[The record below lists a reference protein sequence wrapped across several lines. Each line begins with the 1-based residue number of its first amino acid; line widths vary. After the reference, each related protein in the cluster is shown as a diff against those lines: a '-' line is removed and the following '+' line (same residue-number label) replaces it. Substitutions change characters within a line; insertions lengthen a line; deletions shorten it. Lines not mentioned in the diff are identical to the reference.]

1 MTDEHARR
9 KMSAIL
15 SADVKDYSRLM
26 STDEEGT
33 VKDLNACREIIA
45 KCVDDN
51 RGRVVDSPGDNVL
64 AEFAS
69 TVGAVKCA
77 VQIQKDLKARNAD
90 RSEDR
95 RMEFRIGVNLGDV
108 IEEEGRIYGD
118 GVNIAARLE
127 GLAEPAGICI
137 SGTAFD
143 HVKGKFPLG
152 YQFVGEQTVKNIPD
166 PVRAY
171 KVLMDKK
178 DVGKLIGVEK
188 KVPRSR
194 WMEIAAV
201 VVFVVI
207 GLILYQFYMSKE
219 TPTDKEAS
227 AGKASIAV
235 LPFDNMSSDP
245 DQEYFGDGISEDLI
259 TDLSKIP
266 DLLVIS
272 RLSSFTYK
280 GKSVKVQQI
289 GEELGVRYLLE
300 GSVRKANGDVRINA
314 QLIDAAT
321 GQHLWAERY
330 DGNTSDIFALQDNIT
345 RKIAASLAVKL
356 TQEDRERLAQKGT
369 TNMEAYEAYLKGAT
383 IAYSLRNNVD
393 KFVES
398 LPWFEKAIELD
409 PEYSLA
415 YAALAET
422 YLFGIPYGI
431 HRKLEISSRISF
443 LRGTNYLQMA
453 MKNPA
458 NITYRIAARVYGF
471 QRQHQ
476 KSIEYGMKAIDLG
489 PNEYRSN
496 AFMVLYLNW
505 AGRPDESFAFAER
518 MRRADPA
525 CLF

>member
-1 MTDEHARR
+1 MAEEVFKR
-9 KMSAIL
+9 KLAAIL
-15 SADVKDYSRLM
+15 SADVEGYSRLM
-26 STDEEGT
+26 DDDEEAT
-33 VKDLNACREIIA
+33 VRTLTAYRTAIADLVQ
-45 KCVDDN
+45 KF
-51 RGRVVDSPGDNVL
+51 RGRIVDTPGDNILAEFTSVVDSVNCA
-64 AEFAS
+64 AE
-69 TVGAVKCA
+69 
-77 VQIQKDLKARNAD
+77 IQRDIAERNAELPD
-90 RSEDR
+90 SR

-127 GLAEPAGICI
+127 GLADAGGICI

-143 HVKGKFPLG
+143 QVKGKLSLG

-171 KVLMDKK
+171 KVLMDEK
-178 DVGKLIGVEK
+178 DAGKLIGVEK
-188 KVPRSR
+188 KAPKSR
-194 WMEIAAV
+194 WMEVAAI

-207 GLILYQFYMSKE
+207 GLIIYQVYVSKQ
-219 TPTDKEAS
+219 TPPVKEAS
-227 AGKASIAV
+227 AEKASIAV
-235 LPFDNMSSDP
+235 LPFDNMSTDP
-245 DQEYFGDGISEDLI
+245 EQEYFGDGISEDLI

-280 GKSVKVQQI
+280 GKSVKTQQI
-289 GEELGVRYLLE
+289 GEELGVRYVLE

-321 GQHLWAERY
+321 GHHLWAERY
-330 DGNTSDIFALQDNIT
+330 DGNTNDIFALQDKIT

-356 TQEDRERLAQKGT
+356 TQEDQKRLTQKGT

-398 LPWFEKAIELD
+398 LPWFEKAIKLD
-409 PEYSLA
+409 PDYSLA

-422 YLFGIPYGI
+422 YLFGIPFGL
-431 HRKLEISSRISF
+431 HRKLEISPRISF

-453 MKNPA
+453 MKNPSKVA
-458 NITYRIAARVYGF
+458 YRTAARVYGL
-471 QRQHQ
+471 QREHQ
-476 KSIEYGMKAIDLG
+476 KSIEYGMKAIDFG

-496 AFMVLYLNW
+496 AFMVIYLNW